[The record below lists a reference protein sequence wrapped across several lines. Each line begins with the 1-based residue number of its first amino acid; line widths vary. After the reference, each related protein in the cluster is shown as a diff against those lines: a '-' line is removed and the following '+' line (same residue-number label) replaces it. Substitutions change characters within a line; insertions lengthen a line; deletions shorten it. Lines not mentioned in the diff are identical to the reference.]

1 MWRLPTLYPGGGKG
15 EGTSAGLINMFIMF
29 LGHEKKSVVPLLVFM
44 CVYKS
49 IQGSTL
55 LTHKND

>member
-29 LGHEKKSVVPLLVFM
+29 LGHEKKVLFLFW
-44 CVYKS
+44 CLCEFIY
-49 IQGSTL
+49 
-55 LTHKND
+55 H